1 METQFA
7 AIVADAAKQYAD
19 SSGNSLDSFDKPHM
33 KTVDDLVK
41 QINTQN
47 EQFDNFRAK
56 RHNVF
61 RAMGMALKPVELVG
75 EMASGPAAEAFPPAQ
90 NIFAAVLYLV
100 GAAHNVS
107 SMYDTIE
114 ELFDQIK
121 VCFTVP
127 VH

>member
-1 METQFA
+1 MEAQFA

-19 SSGNSLDSFDKPHM
+19 SSGNSLDSFDKPQM
-33 KTVDDLVK
+33 KTVDDLMN
-41 QINTQN
+41 QINTHN
-47 EQFDNFRAK
+47 EQFDHFRAK

-61 RAMGMALKPVELVG
+61 KAMGIALKPVELIG
-75 EMASGPAAEAFPPAQ
+75 EMASGPAAEAFPPTQ

-121 VCFTVP
+121 VRYTVH